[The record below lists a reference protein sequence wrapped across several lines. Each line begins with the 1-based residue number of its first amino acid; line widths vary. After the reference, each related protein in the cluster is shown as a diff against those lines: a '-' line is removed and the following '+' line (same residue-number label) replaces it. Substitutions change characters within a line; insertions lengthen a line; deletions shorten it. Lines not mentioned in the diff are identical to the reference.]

1 MNNMGEELLNT
12 DIYLGG
18 ELVGV
23 PAKAIQFSTQ
33 DNTQDE
39 QDDDDGMWVQHG
51 DISFD
56 VNLEPDSVKS
66 LWDIIFPKLHV
77 WQVNQTRLPRK
88 KKKTLKK
95 QLQKMLHG
103 KVKLEFLKTK
113 P

>member
-1 MNNMGEELLNT
+1 MNEDLLDT
-12 DIYLGG
+12 KIYLGG
-18 ELVGV
+18 ELVSM
-23 PAKAIQFSTQ
+23 PADAIQFSTQ
-33 DNTQDE
+33 DNTQEE
-39 QDDDDGMWVQHG
+39 QDVDGLWVQHR